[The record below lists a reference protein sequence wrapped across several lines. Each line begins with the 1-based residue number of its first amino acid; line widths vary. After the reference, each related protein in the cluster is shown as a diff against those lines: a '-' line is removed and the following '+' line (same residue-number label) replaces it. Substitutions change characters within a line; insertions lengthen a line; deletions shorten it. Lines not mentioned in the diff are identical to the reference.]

1 MPNLC
6 HSQLAKLFS
15 NVLEIWLSASLY
27 IHLFLPQ
34 IYEQSDLII
43 LMVAL
48 DIFMQVKIHIPFYL
62 LSVFYL
68 MCAQAHAHTWS
79 QTSNLTDCCN
89 LVFVVI
95 AVQ

>member
-1 MPNLC
+1 M
-6 HSQLAKLFS
+6 SQPVGKT
-15 NVLEIWLSASLY
+15 VLQCLRNMAVCILTYTSVLS
-27 IHLFLPQ
+27 Q

-43 LMVAL
+43 LTVAL
-48 DIFMQVKIHIPFYL
+48 DIFMQVKIHIPFCL

-89 LVFVVI
+89 SVFVVV